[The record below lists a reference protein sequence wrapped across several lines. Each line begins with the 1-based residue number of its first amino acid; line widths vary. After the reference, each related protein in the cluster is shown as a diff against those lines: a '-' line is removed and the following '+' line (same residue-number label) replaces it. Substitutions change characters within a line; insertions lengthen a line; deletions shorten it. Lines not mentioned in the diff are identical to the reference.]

1 MEQPAASSFL
11 WTCPSCG
18 RGVPRRVDECR
29 CGFKQSDVPA
39 ETAPAATNE
48 TTTASS
54 NRRLFV
60 LLAAPVVVAFV
71 IGGGA
76 VYLFGA
82 SDHSETTKPAN
93 QTATSLTAPAPAP
106 AVASESQPTD
116 LTPAVV
122 VLSPTTIAPP
132 VNTTAP
138 STTASSLE
146 DVVSRVLPAVAS
158 ISAGQSRGTGFFVRA
173 DQVLTNAHVI
183 QGQSSVSLQVG
194 NSTYSA
200 RVERVS
206 QSSDLALLQV
216 NGANPAQPTLRLGS
230 VSGARVGQEVIAVG
244 SALGVLSNTVTR
256 GIVSAVRQVGPVTPI
271 QTDAAINPGN
281 SGGPLVDRSGM
292 VIGVNSMGIA
302 AQAGQGLAF
311 AVAIDHATNL
321 LNGGAINASSQ
332 TPLSALT
339 KAMGGPSE
347 SDQIRARGEQAY
359 AQVLEWA
366 ARNGQQLD
374 SYWDKYASSCVA
386 SASRSGDRPWFAAFE
401 PNSIR
406 LTASSAYNCQSWL
419 DTVQSN
425 AAAIKAEVDKAGESA
440 RQNGVY
446 PGVLR
451 DVRRRYRMNWSG
463 WDQ

>member
-1 MEQPAASSFL
+1 M
-11 WTCPSCG
+11 
-18 RGVPRRVDECR
+18 PRRVDECR
-29 CGFKQSDVPA
+29 YGFTHS
-39 ETAPAATNE
+39 ETAVVESAHAIKPAS
-48 TTTASS
+48 TTP
-54 NRRLFV
+54 NRRL
-60 LLAAPVVVAFV
+60 LLLRAAPVVAAFLL
-71 IGGGA
+71 GGGT
-76 VYLFGA
+76 VYLLGA
-82 SDHSETTKPAN
+82 TEHADVAK
-93 QTATSLTAPAPAP
+93 ATRTLAPAPAP
-106 AVASESQPTD
+106 TTALASESQPAGF
-116 LTPAVV
+116 TPAVV
-122 VLSPTTIAPP
+122 MFSPTTIAATA
-132 VNTTAP
+132 TTAP
-138 STTASSLE
+138 AAATSTSLE

-173 DQVLTNAHVI
+173 DQVLTNAHVV
-183 QGQSSVSLQVG
+183 QGHSTVTLHVG
-194 NSTYSA
+194 NTSYTA
-200 RVERVS
+200 RIERVS

-216 NGANPAQPTLRLGS
+216 NGANAAQPTLRLGS

-256 GIVSAVRQVGPVTPI
+256 GIVSAVRQVGPVTLI

-292 VIGVNSMGIA
+292 VIGVNSMGIS

-311 AVAIDHATNL
+311 AVASDHATNL
-321 LNGGAINASSQ
+321 LNGGALGASSQ

-347 SDQIRARGEQAY
+347 IDQLRARGEQAY
-359 AQVLEWA
+359 AQILEWA

-374 SYWDKYASSCVA
+374 AYWDKYASSCVA

-440 RQNGVY
+440 RQSGVY

>member
-1 MEQPAASSFL
+1 MIEPTTTTSNRRLLFLIAATAVSAFL
-11 WTCPSCG
+11 LGGGAVFLLGATEHADTASATTLAP
-18 RGVPRRVDECR
+18 
-29 CGFKQSDVPA
+29 
-39 ETAPAATNE
+39 APAATPAP
-48 TTTASS
+48 TTA
-54 NRRLFV
+54 L
-60 LLAAPVVVAFV
+60 
-71 IGGGA
+71 
-76 VYLFGA
+76 
-82 SDHSETTKPAN
+82 
-93 QTATSLTAPAPAP
+93 
-106 AVASESQPTD
+106 ASESLSAG

-122 VLSPTTIAPP
+122 ALSPTTIAPTVTAAP
-132 VNTTAP
+132 AATT
-138 STTASSLE
+138 STSLE

-173 DQVLTNAHVI
+173 DQVLTNAHVV
-183 QGQSSVSLQVG
+183 QGQSTVRLQVG
-194 NSTYSA
+194 NASYTA
-200 RVERVS
+200 RIERVS
-206 QSSDLALLQV
+206 QSSDLALLRV
-216 NGANPAQPTLRLGS
+216 NGANAAQPTLRLGS

-256 GIVSAVRQVGPVTPI
+256 GIVSAVRQVGPVTLI

-281 SGGPLVDRSGM
+281 SGGPLVDRLGM
-292 VIGVNSMGIA
+292 VIGVNSMGIS
-302 AQAGQGLAF
+302 AQGGQGLAF
-311 AVAIDHATNL
+311 AVASDHATNL
-321 LNGGAINASSQ
+321 LNGGALGASSQ

-347 SDQIRARGEQAY
+347 TDQLLARGEQAY

-366 ARNGQQLD
+366 ARNGHQLD
-374 SYWDKYASSCVA
+374 AYWDKYASSCVA

-401 PNSIR
+401 PNGIH
-406 LTASSAYNCQSWL
+406 LTTSSAYNCQSWL

-425 AAAIKAEVDKAGESA
+425 AATIKAEVDKAGESA